1 MSQFPLGSLKVVIHN
16 SSTELEGPDGEGE
29 VGQSGPTAGPIAL
42 QSKTGI
48 VQ

>member
-1 MSQFPLGSLKVVIHN
+1 MSQFPLGSLKEVIHN
-16 SSTELEGPDGEGE
+16 SLTKLEGPDGEGD
-29 VGQSGPTAGPIAL
+29 VGHKAGPIAL